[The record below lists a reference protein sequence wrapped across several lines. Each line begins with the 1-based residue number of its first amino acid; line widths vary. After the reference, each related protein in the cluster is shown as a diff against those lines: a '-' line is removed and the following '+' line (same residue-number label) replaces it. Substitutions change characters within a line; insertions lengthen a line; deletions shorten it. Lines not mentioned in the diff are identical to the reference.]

1 MELNEIHNP
10 NEHASVSLKVI
21 LLVFAVALIGV
32 LGYLVWDAQNT
43 PETADY
49 NPQPVVEKKSAN
61 TELETQNK
69 GNTNVD
75 NDNSETWRTYTNST
89 YGFSLKFG
97 DLWKGYEV
105 KTDKTDAL
113 ATYYFNVPSPHK
125 TTETTLSSANF
136 ESIFAVSVY
145 TSEEWKKLE
154 PDGGPIGTKFGT
166 NGNYV
171 FVYSSSQ
178 DWSEELQ
185 AAHDDI
191 KNVVATFAIVQ

>member
-10 NEHASVSLKVI
+10 SEHASVSLKVV
-21 LLVFAVALIGV
+21 LLVFSLVLIGI
-32 LGYLVWDAQNT
+32 LGYLVWDANNT

-61 TELETQNK
+61 TESNNQAKETSNA
-69 GNTNVD
+69 
-75 NDNSETWRTYTNST
+75 ETWRTYINSK

-105 KTDKTDAL
+105 KTSETTGAL
-113 ATYYFNVPSPHK
+113 TTYYFNLPSPHK
-125 TTETTLSSANF
+125 TTETTVNSANY

-145 TSEEWKKLE
+145 TSEEWKKIE
-154 PDGGPIGTKFGT
+154 PDGGPIGTKFGES
-166 NGNYV
+166 GNYV
-171 FVYSSSQ
+171 FAYSSSQ
-178 DWSEELQ
+178 DWSDEMQ

-191 KNVVATFAIVQ
+191 KNVVATFAVVQ